1 MNIGVVILAAGE
13 SKRMGVPKQIL
24 PIFGVPML
32 KYLVDEVLDTEA
44 HPVTVVVGANKTKI
58 VPLLENIPIGI
69 IDNPDWQK
77 GMGSSIK
84 MGLVGSYLITKG
96 FDGLIFMTSDMPFV
110 NAEVINKLINTAIE
124 FPDKTIIASKYAGT
138 LGIPVLYKKERFEDI
153 LDMKPEHGAKQF
165 FNKYPDEI
173 ATVDF
178 DLGAID
184 LDTKEDYYNF
194 LQSKN

>member
-24 PIFGVPML
+24 PIFGIPML

-110 NAEVINKLINTAIE
+110 NAEVINKLIKTARE

-165 FNKYPDEI
+165 FNKYADEI
-173 ATVDF
+173 VPVDF
-178 DLGAID
+178 NLGAID

>member
-32 KYLVDEVLDTEA
+32 KYLIDEVLDTEA

-69 IDNPDWQK
+69 IDNPDWQN

-84 MGLVGSYLITKG
+84 MGLIGSYLITKG

-110 NAEVINKLINTAIE
+110 NAEVINQLIKTAIE

-173 ATVDF
+173 VSVDF

>member
-13 SKRMGVPKQIL
+13 SRRMGVPKQIL

-69 IDNPDWQK
+69 IDNPEWQK

-110 NAEVINKLINTAIE
+110 NAEVINKLIKTARE
-124 FPDKTIIASKYAGT
+124 FPEKTIIASKYAGT

-153 LDMKPEHGAKQF
+153 LDMKPQQGAKQF
-165 FNKYPDEI
+165 FNKYQDEI
-173 ATVDF
+173 VTIDF

>member
-110 NAEVINKLINTAIE
+110 NAEVLNKLIKTARK
-124 FPDKTIIASKYAGT
+124 FPEKTIIASKYAGT

-153 LDMKPEHGAKQF
+153 LDMKPDHGAKQF
-165 FNKYPDEI
+165 FNKYLDEI
-173 ATVDF
+173 VSVDF

>member
-24 PIFGVPML
+24 PIFGIPML

-110 NAEVINKLINTAIE
+110 NAEVINKLIKTARE

-153 LDMKPEHGAKQF
+153 LDMKQEHGAKQF

-173 ATVDF
+173 LPVDF

>member
-69 IDNPDWQK
+69 IDNSDWQK

-110 NAEVINKLINTAIE
+110 NAEVINKLIKTARE
-124 FPDKTIIASKYAGT
+124 FPHKTIIASKYAGT

-173 ATVDF
+173 VTVDF

>member
-24 PIFGVPML
+24 PIFGIPML

-77 GMGSSIK
+77 GMGSSMK

-110 NAEVINKLINTAIE
+110 NAEVINKLIKTARE

-173 ATVDF
+173 VPVEF

>member
-58 VPLLENIPIGI
+58 IPLLENIPIGI

-110 NAEVINKLINTAIE
+110 DAQVINKLIKTARE
-124 FPDKTIIASKYAGT
+124 FPEKTIIASRYAGT

-153 LDMKPEHGAKQF
+153 LDMKPEHGSKQF
-165 FNKYPDEI
+165 FNKYQDEI
-173 ATVDF
+173 VSVDF

>member
-24 PIFGVPML
+24 PIFGIPML

-110 NAEVINKLINTAIE
+110 NAKVINKLIKTARE
-124 FPDKTIIASKYAGT
+124 FPEKTIVASKYAGT

-173 ATVDF
+173 VAVDF
-178 DLGAID
+178 DLGVID

>member
-24 PIFGVPML
+24 PIFGIPML
-32 KYLVDEVLDTEA
+32 KYLVDEVLDTQA

-58 VPLLENIPIGI
+58 VPMLENIPIGI

-84 MGLVGSYLITKG
+84 MGLVGSYLVTKG

-110 NAEVINKLINTAIE
+110 NAAIINKLIETARE
-124 FPDKTIIASKYAGT
+124 FPEKTIIASKYSGT
-138 LGIPVLYKKERFEDI
+138 LGVPVLYKKERFEDI

-165 FNKYPDEI
+165 FNKYPEEI
-173 ATVDF
+173 VTVDF
-178 DLGAID
+178 DLGAVD

>member
-24 PIFGVPML
+24 PIFGIPML

-110 NAEVINKLINTAIE
+110 NAEVINKLIKTARE

-173 ATVDF
+173 VPVDF

>member
-110 NAEVINKLINTAIE
+110 NVDVINKLIKTAIE

-165 FNKYPDEI
+165 FNKYPNEI
-173 ATVDF
+173 VTVDF

>member
-24 PIFGVPML
+24 PIFGIPML
-32 KYLVDEVLDTEA
+32 KYLVDEVLDTQA

-58 VPLLENIPIGI
+58 VPMLENIPIGI

-84 MGLVGSYLITKG
+84 MGLVGSYLVTKG

-110 NAEVINKLINTAIE
+110 NAAIINKLIETARE
-124 FPDKTIIASKYAGT
+124 FPDKTIIASKYSGT
-138 LGIPVLYKKERFEDI
+138 LGVPVLYKKERFEDI

-165 FNKYPDEI
+165 FNKYPEEI
-173 ATVDF
+173 VTVDF
-178 DLGAID
+178 DLGAVD

>member
-1 MNIGVVILAAGE
+1 
-13 SKRMGVPKQIL
+13 
-24 PIFGVPML
+24 
-32 KYLVDEVLDTEA
+32 
-44 HPVTVVVGANKTKI
+44 
-58 VPLLENIPIGI
+58 
-69 IDNPDWQK
+69 
-77 GMGSSIK
+77 
-84 MGLVGSYLITKG
+84 
-96 FDGLIFMTSDMPFV
+96 
-110 NAEVINKLINTAIE
+110 
-124 FPDKTIIASKYAGT
+124 SKYAGT

-173 ATVDF
+173 VSVDF

>member
-32 KYLVDEVLDTEA
+32 KYFVDEVLDTEA

-69 IDNPDWQK
+69 IDNPEWQK

-110 NAEVINKLINTAIE
+110 NSAMINKLIETARE
-124 FPDKTIIASKYAGT
+124 FPEKTIIASKYSGT

-153 LDMKPEHGAKQF
+153 LDMKAEHGAKQF
-165 FNKYPDEI
+165 FNKYPEEI
-173 ATVDF
+173 VTVDF
-178 DLGAID
+178 DLGAVD

>member
-13 SKRMGVPKQIL
+13 SKRMGVAKQIL

-44 HPVTVVVGANKTKI
+44 HPVTVVVGANKIKI

-69 IDNPDWQK
+69 IDNPEWST

-110 NAEVINKLINTAIE
+110 NAAVIKKLIATASE
-124 FPDKTIIASKYAGT
+124 FPDKTIIASKYNGT
-138 LGIPVLYKKERFEDI
+138 LGVPVLYKKERFEDI
-153 LDMKPEHGAKQF
+153 LDMKPEHGAKQI
-165 FNKYPDEI
+165 FNKYPQEI
-173 ATVDF
+173 VTVDF
-178 DLGAID
+178 DLGAVD

>member
-13 SKRMGVPKQIL
+13 SKRMGVPKQTL

-32 KYLVDEVLDTEA
+32 KYLIDEVLDTDS
-44 HPVTVVVGANKTKI
+44 HPVTVVLGAHKSKI

-84 MGLVGSYLITKG
+84 MGLVGAYLITKG
-96 FDGLIFMTSDMPFV
+96 FDALIFITSDMPYV
-110 NAEVINKLINTAIE
+110 NADYIKKMMQVAVEN
-124 FPDKTIIASKYAGT
+124 PDKSIIVSEYNGV
-138 LGIPVLYKKERFEDI
+138 LGIPVLFKKERFEDI

-165 FNKYPDEI
+165 FDKYPDEI
-173 ATVDF
+173 VSVVF
-178 DLGAID
+178 GLGGID
-184 LDTKEDYYNF
+184 LDTKEDYFNF

>member
-24 PIFGVPML
+24 PIFGIPML

-110 NAEVINKLINTAIE
+110 NAEVINKLIKTARE

-173 ATVDF
+173 V
-178 DLGAID
+178 
-184 LDTKEDYYNF
+184 
-194 LQSKN
+194 

>member
-24 PIFGVPML
+24 PIFGIPML

-110 NAEVINKLINTAIE
+110 NAEVINKLIKTARE

-173 ATVDF
+173 VPVEF

>member
-69 IDNPDWQK
+69 IDNPEWQK

-110 NAEVINKLINTAIE
+110 NSARINKLIETARE
-124 FPDKTIIASKYAGT
+124 FPDKTIIASKYSGT
-138 LGIPVLYKKERFEDI
+138 LGVPVLYKKERFEDI

-165 FNKYPDEI
+165 FNKYPEEI
-173 ATVDF
+173 ITVDF
-178 DLGAID
+178 DLGAVD

>member
-110 NAEVINKLINTAIE
+110 NAEVINKLIKTARE
-124 FPDKTIIASKYAGT
+124 FPEKTIIASKYAGT

-165 FNKYPDEI
+165 FNKYLDEI
-173 ATVDF
+173 VTVDF

>member
-32 KYLVDEVLDTEA
+32 KYLIDEVLDTEA
-44 HPVTVVVGANKTKI
+44 HPVPVVVGANKTKI

-69 IDNPDWQK
+69 IDNPDWQT

-84 MGLVGSYLITKG
+84 MGLVGAYLITKG

-110 NAEVINKLINTAIE
+110 NAVIINKLIETARE
-124 FPDKTIIASKYAGT
+124 FPNKTIIASKYGRT
-138 LGIPVLYKKERFEDI
+138 MGVPVLYKKERFEDI

-165 FNKYPDEI
+165 FNKYPEEI
-173 ATVDF
+173 ISVDF
-178 DLGAID
+178 DLGAVD

>member
-24 PIFGVPML
+24 PIFGIPML
-32 KYLVDEVLDTEA
+32 KYLIDEVLDTQA

-58 VPLLENIPIGI
+58 VPMLENIPIGI

-84 MGLVGSYLITKG
+84 MGLVGSYLVTKG

-110 NAEVINKLINTAIE
+110 NAAIINKLIETACE
-124 FPDKTIIASKYAGT
+124 FPDKTIIASKYSGT
-138 LGIPVLYKKERFEDI
+138 LGVPVLYKKERFEDI

-165 FNKYPDEI
+165 FNKYPEEI
-173 ATVDF
+173 VTVDF
-178 DLGAID
+178 DLGAVD

>member
-24 PIFGVPML
+24 PIFGIPML

-84 MGLVGSYLITKG
+84 MGLVGSYLITIG

-110 NAEVINKLINTAIE
+110 NAEVINKLIKTARE

-153 LDMKPEHGAKQF
+153 LDMKPEHGAKQV

-173 ATVDF
+173 VPVEF

>member
-24 PIFGVPML
+24 PIFGIPML

-110 NAEVINKLINTAIE
+110 NAEVINKLIKTARE

-138 LGIPVLYKKERFEDI
+138 FGIPVLYKKERFEDI

-173 ATVDF
+173 VPVDF
-178 DLGAID
+178 NLGAID

>member
-13 SKRMGVPKQIL
+13 SKRMGVAKQIL

-44 HPVTVVVGANKTKI
+44 HPVTVVVGANKIKI

-69 IDNPDWQK
+69 IDNPEWST

-110 NAEVINKLINTAIE
+110 NAAVIKKLIATAGE
-124 FPDKTIIASKYAGT
+124 FPDKTIIASKYNGT
-138 LGIPVLYKKERFEDI
+138 LGVPVLYKKERFEDI
-153 LDMKPEHGAKQF
+153 LDMKPEHGAKQI
-165 FNKYPDEI
+165 FNKYPQEI
-173 ATVDF
+173 VTVDF
-178 DLGAID
+178 DLGAVD

>member
-24 PIFGVPML
+24 PIFGIPML

-110 NAEVINKLINTAIE
+110 NAEVINKLIKTARE

-153 LDMKPEHGAKQF
+153 LDMKPGHGAKQF

-173 ATVDF
+173 LPVDF

>member
-24 PIFGVPML
+24 PIFGIPML

-110 NAEVINKLINTAIE
+110 NAEVINKLIKTARE

-165 FNKYPDEI
+165 FNKNPDEI
-173 ATVDF
+173 VPVDF

>member
-69 IDNPDWQK
+69 IDNPNWQK

-124 FPDKTIIASKYAGT
+124 FPNKTIIASKYAGT

-173 ATVDF
+173 VSLDF

>member
-13 SKRMGVPKQIL
+13 SKRMGVAKQIL

-32 KYLVDEVLDTEA
+32 KYLIDQVLDTEA

-58 VPLLENIPIGI
+58 VPLLQDIPIGI
-69 IDNPDWQK
+69 IDNPEWQK

-110 NAEVINKLINTAIE
+110 NTELINKLIQTAGE
-124 FPDKTIIASKYAGT
+124 FPDKTIIASKYGGT
-138 LGIPVLYKKERFEDI
+138 LGVPVLYKKDRFEDI
-153 LDMKPEHGAKQF
+153 LDLKPESGAKQF
-165 FNKYPDEI
+165 FQKYPEEI
-173 ATVDF
+173 VTVDF

>member
-13 SKRMGVPKQIL
+13 SKRMGAPKQIL

-32 KYLVDEVLDTEA
+32 KYLIDEVIDTEA
-44 HPVTVVVGANKTKI
+44 HPITVVLGANKSKI

-69 IDNPDWQK
+69 IDNKEWAK
-77 GMGSSIK
+77 GIGTSIK

-96 FDGLIFMTSDMPFV
+96 FDGLIFMTSDMPYV
-110 NAEVINKLINTAIE
+110 TSELITQLIE
-124 FPDKTIIASKYAGT
+124 AARNYPEKSIICSEYDGVKGV
-138 LGIPVLYKKERFEDI
+138 PVLLKKERFEDI
-153 LDMKPEHGAKQF
+153 LDMKPEDGAKQF
-165 FNKYPDEI
+165 FTKYPNEI
-173 ATVDF
+173 FSVPF
-178 DLGAID
+178 DLGQID